1 MSASGSMREAN
12 SMRQSAMPRHYLN
25 AMALP
30 SLLLIG
36 LAGGAQSLQAPASQ
50 EAQSPF
56 QISVNVD
63 LVVLNATVRDSK
75 GRFAPDLR
83 EQDFAVYEDG
93 VRQSISLFRHEDIPV
108 GRASRRG
115 TVYS

>member
-1 MSASGSMREAN
+1 MRRTPPGARRMSASGSMGEAN
-12 SMRQSAMPRHYLN
+12 IMRQSVMPRHCLN
-25 AMALP
+25 ALALP

-50 EAQSPF
+50 ESQSPF

-83 EQDFAVYEDG
+83 SEEHTSEL
-93 VRQSISLFRHEDIPV
+93 QSLR
-108 GRASRRG
+108 
-115 TVYS
+115 